1 MTYLFVILM
10 PFGYIDVG
18 EDDETMNPP
27 FVVQFQLHL
36 SRFGSTAPIS
46 VNEQL
51 HNFKYSTADFK
62 AAEMKQFFYMKNTSY
77 NIVLFEEIL
86 KKSKTTAPDIG
97 PMDMILVFI
106 TVITL
111 GAMLASKMLACNQ
124 REIVSIYFQN
134 KFF

>member
-1 MTYLFVILM
+1 MKVRLPT
-10 PFGYIDVG
+10 
-18 EDDETMNPP
+18 
-27 FVVQFQLHL
+27 
-36 SRFGSTAPIS
+36 S
-46 VNEQL
+46 V
-51 HNFKYSTADFK
+51 K
-62 AAEMKQFFYMKNTSY
+62 ANK
-77 NIVLFEEIL
+77 FEEIL